1 MTIIITGASRGIGFS
16 TLKYLAKD
24 KNNKIIVLTRNI
36 DSFWDKIKSDE
47 QLINAN
53 LHAYYFDLANFSLES
68 LSQITDNIDVL
79 INNAGLLINKPFH
92 LLDDNDW
99 QSMFQTNILGP
110 AKLIKHLLPLMGLNT
125 NPTHI
130 VNIGSMGGF
139 QGSSKFAGL
148 SAYSSSKAA
157 LVSLSECLAEELKNN
172 HIVSNAL
179 CLGAVNTDML
189 KEAFPDYQAPVS
201 SDEMGKF
208 IAEFALNGH
217 KYFNGKTIPVSISTP

>member
-36 DSFWDKIKSDE
+36 DSFWDKIKSDDE
-47 QLINAN
+47 LKNASIS
-53 LHAYYFDLANFSLES
+53 AYYFDLKNFSVES
-68 LSQITDNIDVL
+68 LSSITNNIDVL
-79 INNAGLLINKPFH
+79 INNAGILINKSFH
-92 LLDDNDW
+92 SLDDNDW
-99 QSMFQTNILGP
+99 QSIFQTNILGP

-139 QGSSKFAGL
+139 QGSSKFVGL

-157 LVSLSECLAEELKNN
+157 LVNLSECLAEELKDN
-172 HIVSNAL
+172 HIVSNCL

-189 KEAFPDYQAPVS
+189 KEAFPDYQAPIS
-201 SDEMGKF
+201 SDEIGEF

-217 KYFNGKTIPVSISTP
+217 KYFNGKTLPVSISTP

>member
-16 TLKYLAKD
+16 TLKYLSKD

-36 DSFWDKIKSDE
+36 DSFWDKVNADE
-47 QLINAN
+47 QLINAS
-53 LHAYYFDLANFSLES
+53 LHAHYFDLENVTLES

-92 LLDDNDW
+92 SLDDNDW
-99 QSMFQTNILGP
+99 QSMFQINILGP
-110 AKLIKHLLPLMGLNT
+110 AKLIRHLLPLMGLNT

-130 VNIGSMGGF
+130 INIGSMGGF
-139 QGSSKFAGL
+139 QGSSKFVGL

-157 LVSLSECLAEELKNN
+157 LVSLSECLAEELKHN
-172 HIVSNAL
+172 HIVSNCL

-189 KEAFPDYQAPVS
+189 KQAFPDYQAATS

-217 KYFNGKTIPVSISTP
+217 KYFNGKTLPVSISTP